1 MLLSHFDEVCN
12 WWNDRKVLDDGEK
25 SQCFTPEEIEA
36 GSYNLD
42 LCKFPKEEEVILTP
56 HELIFEY
63 KKRRKELD
71 VKIDRALA
79 KIEGMLGIKID
90 EV

>member
-1 MLLSHFDEVCN
+1 MIFKDNKQRIMLVVDQ
-12 WWNDRKVLDDGEK
+12 DYY
-25 SQCFTPEEIEA
+25 P
-36 GSYNLD
+36 
-42 LCKFPKEEEVILTP
+42 
-56 HELIFEY
+56 LIFEY